1 MTEEHKKNIGN
12 GNRGKKNSDETKRKI
27 GISNSLRDFLERE
40 KHHNC
45 SEFQNGMYIH
55 PNERKRRECAY
66 CGHKVLFLYYSIW
79 WDKNGNLHR
88 IINPW
93 LYIKSLFLPRTI
105 VKISSGMDME
115 YFPRLQIKWFF

>member
-1 MTEEHKKNIGN
+1 MKDLYSIKTPITYNEG
-12 GNRGKKNSDETKRKI
+12 SDRPRYYQNNNTNHI
-27 GISNSLRDFLERE
+27 RDFLERE